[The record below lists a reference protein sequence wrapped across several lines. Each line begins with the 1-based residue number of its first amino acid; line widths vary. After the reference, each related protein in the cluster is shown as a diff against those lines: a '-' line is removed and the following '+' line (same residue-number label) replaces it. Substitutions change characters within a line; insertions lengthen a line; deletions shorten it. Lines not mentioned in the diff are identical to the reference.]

1 MVRIQIQRIAHLK
14 VQLDRI
20 QSSIAGLHEIERLS
34 LEKYERA
41 ARVMNLSTQDRA
53 GVMAIRHAK
62 PLDNSQESPPADRV
76 LPGYAAELLNLGD
89 LDTIS
94 TREEFEARAPL
105 FCEFLK
111 VSAREAD
118 QDIDSFTRGLRIAE
132 NSGDAKADGNI
143 DLPQIVI
150 SWAHGPDRKKR

>member
-1 MVRIQIQRIAHLK
+1 MHDQSNSSQLKTFQSATGPRTKSGKEHSSQNALTHGATSQKLLNEDEQRVYEAWAHDLSQAYPSTNPLVRIQIQRIAHLK

-20 QSSIAGLHEIERLS
+20 QSSIAGLYEIERLS

-76 LPGYAAELLNLGD
+76 LPGYVAEL
-89 LDTIS
+89 
-94 TREEFEARAPL
+94 
-105 FCEFLK
+105 
-111 VSAREAD
+111 
-118 QDIDSFTRGLRIAE
+118 
-132 NSGDAKADGNI
+132 
-143 DLPQIVI
+143 
-150 SWAHGPDRKKR
+150 